1 MVSRIFSDALLSVY
15 HGEQFGEAF
24 FESLLPNA
32 ENEEQRYILGSLL
45 QLESEGKAVMRPVL
59 TKLGLPLDE
68 DPDSRPR
75 GLAGAQTLS
84 EMPWRD
90 MFAAMA
96 TGIRAKGLPQYE
108 ELTTLVSAE
117 DDSEAYA
124 LANFMGA
131 HERAV
136 LAVAENIAGGKPNPI
151 EPVIEIL
158 HFPLTKPKN
167 STLGIH
173 N

>member
-1 MVSRIFSDALLSVY
+1 MVSRIFSDALVSVY

-24 FESLLPNA
+24 FEALLPKA
-32 ENEEQRYILGSLL
+32 QNEEQRYILGSLL

-75 GLAGAQTLS
+75 GLAGAKTLS

-117 DDSEAYA
+117 EDREAYA

-136 LAVAENIAGGKPNPI
+136 LAVAENIAAGQPNPV
-151 EPVIEIL
+151 EPVIAIL
-158 HFPLTKPKN
+158 HFPLTNPE
-167 STLGIH
+167 S
-173 N
+173 

>member
-1 MVSRIFSDALLSVY
+1 MVSQIFSDALVTVY
-15 HGEQFGEAF
+15 HGEQFGEAV
-24 FESLLPNA
+24 FEALLPKADN
-32 ENEEQRYILGSLL
+32 QDQSYILGSLL

-75 GLAGAQTLS
+75 GLAGAQTLI

-108 ELTTLVSAE
+108 ELATLVSAE
-117 DDSEAYA
+117 EDSEAHA

-136 LAVAENIAGGKPNPI
+136 LAVAENIAAGQPNPI

-158 HFPLTKPKN
+158 HFPLTKPG
-167 STLGIH
+167 S
-173 N
+173 